1 MELRLMPIDQICTTL
16 HISKATVYR
25 LIANNGFPRP
35 IKIGP
40 ARSVWRE
47 EEIEQWVNNR
57 DEMEG

>member
-1 MELRLMPIDQICTTL
+1 MELRLVPIGHICSTL
-16 HISKATVYR
+16 HISRATVYR

-47 EEIEQWVNNR
+47 EDIEQWVNTR
-57 DEMEG
+57 ADMEA